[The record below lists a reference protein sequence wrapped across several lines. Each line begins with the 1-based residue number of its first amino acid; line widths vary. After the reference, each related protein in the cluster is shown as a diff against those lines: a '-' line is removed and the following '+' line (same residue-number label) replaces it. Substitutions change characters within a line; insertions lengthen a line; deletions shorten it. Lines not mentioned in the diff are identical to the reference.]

1 MKGSPYE
8 AVQYIQVLPLSC
20 PPSVFPS
27 FFPSPSFSPS
37 FLSFSNTIYTIYGV
51 FPFLPTECP
60 VKAAVIVPFEITPCP
75 PSGIPGIHYEQLY
88 KAWAQNLRKKGGLL
102 KRLPHLWENPKCVIA
117 LGNNVINILSVPL
130 EMEKWKIKILIFWK
144 IGLAYGDQ
152 LIHLLYHSLKSLYK
166 ENKKLINKKTLSRLG
181 IYASL
186 G

>member
-37 FLSFSNTIYTIYGV
+37 FLSFSNTFYTIYGV

-88 KAWAQNLRKKGGLL
+88 KA
-102 KRLPHLWENPKCVIA
+102 
-117 LGNNVINILSVPL
+117 
-130 EMEKWKIKILIFWK
+130 
-144 IGLAYGDQ
+144 
-152 LIHLLYHSLKSLYK
+152 
-166 ENKKLINKKTLSRLG
+166 
-181 IYASL
+181 
-186 G
+186 